1 MRIEVDI
8 RKTLRSRSREF
19 HLDVAFTCE
28 ENLNVMFGA
37 SGAGKS
43 ATLKAIAGLERPD
56 DGRIAVNGRVLFDSA
71 AGIDVPARNRGVGYL
86 FQDYALFPHL
96 SVEENVAFGLKSW
109 WQWRPRHDV
118 RRKVADLLEI
128 FEIPALGPSYPL
140 QLSGGQRQRVALVR
154 ALIRAPNLLLLDEPF
169 AALDPMLRSR
179 MRDELLSTQW
189 LFKVPMLVIT
199 HDPDDVAALAES
211 LLVLRDGRTLRNV
224 NLNGPPFRDDE
235 GRPVTAQ
242 IRRLLAESR
251 QMPEPETPGVLR
263 TANAVS

>member
-19 HLDVAFTCE
+19 RLDVAFVCN

-43 ATLKAIAGLERPD
+43 VTLKAIAGLERPD
-56 DGRIAVNGRVLFDSA
+56 AGRIAVNGRVLFDSA
-71 AGIDVPARNRGVGYL
+71 AGIDVPARHRGVGYL

-96 SVEENVAFGLKSW
+96 SVEENIAFGLKPW
-109 WQWRPRHDV
+109 WQRRPRHNV

-128 FEIPALGPSYPL
+128 FEIPTLGSAYPQ
-140 QLSGGQRQRVALVR
+140 QLSGGQRQRVALAR
-154 ALIRAPNLLLLDEPF
+154 ALIRAPNVLLLDEPF

-179 MRDELLSTQW
+179 MRDELLNTQW

-199 HDPDDVAALAES
+199 HDPDDVATLAES
-211 LLVLRDGRTLRNV
+211 LLVLRDGRTLREV
-224 NLNGPPFRDDE
+224 SLNGPPFRDDE
-235 GRPVTAQ
+235 GRPVTAE

-251 QMPEPETPGVLR
+251 QLPDAATPAALR
-263 TANAVS
+263 TADAVS

>member
-1 MRIEVDI
+1 MRMEVDI

-19 HLDVAFTCE
+19 RLDVAFTCD

-56 DGRIAVNGRVLFDSA
+56 EGRIAVNGRVLFDSV
-71 AGIDVPARNRGVGYL
+71 AGIDVPARERGVGYL

-109 WQWRPRHDV
+109 WQRRPHRNV
-118 RRKVADLLEI
+118 RSKVADLLEI
-128 FEIPALGPSYPL
+128 FEIPALGASYPR
-140 QLSGGQRQRVALVR
+140 QLSGGQRQRVALAR

-179 MRDELLSTQW
+179 MRDELLNTQW

-199 HDPDDVAALAES
+199 HDPDDVAALAET
-211 LLVLRDGRTLRNV
+211 LLVLKEGRTLRNV
-224 NLNGPPFRDDE
+224 SLNGPPFRDNE
-235 GRPVTAQ
+235 GRPVTAE
-242 IRRLLAESR
+242 IRKLLTQSR
-251 QMPEPETPGVLR
+251 QVPDAASPGTLR
-263 TANAVS
+263 AASSMS

>member
-19 HLDVAFTCE
+19 RLDVVFTCD

-43 ATLKAIAGLERPD
+43 ATLKAIAGLESPD
-56 DGRIAVNGRVLFDSA
+56 DGRIAVNGRVLFDSV
-71 AGIDVPARNRGVGYL
+71 AGIDVPARDRGVGYL

-109 WQWRPRHDV
+109 WQWRPQRDV

-128 FEIPALGPSYPL
+128 FEIPALGPSYPR
-140 QLSGGQRQRVALVR
+140 QLSGGQRQRVALAR

-179 MRDELLSTQW
+179 MRGELLNTQW

-199 HDPDDVAALAES
+199 HDPDDVAALAEA
-211 LLVLRDGRTLRNV
+211 LLVLRDGQTLRNV

-235 GRPVTAQ
+235 GRPVIAE
-242 IRRLLAESR
+242 IRKLLAESR
-251 QMPEPETPGVLR
+251 QVPAPGTSSALR
-263 TANAVS
+263 TADAIS

>member
-19 HLDVAFTCE
+19 RLDVVFTCD

-71 AGIDVPARNRGVGYL
+71 QGIDVPARERGVGYL

-109 WQWRPRHDV
+109 WQRRPRSDV

-128 FEIPALGPSYPL
+128 FEIPALGASYPR
-140 QLSGGQRQRVALVR
+140 QLSGGQRQRVALAR

-179 MRDELLSTQW
+179 MRDELLNTQW

-199 HDPDDVAALAES
+199 HDPDDVAALAET
-211 LLVLRDGRTLRNV
+211 LLVLKDGRTLRNV
-224 NLNGPPFRDDE
+224 NLNGPPFRDDQ
-235 GRPVTAQ
+235 GRPVTAE
-242 IRRLLAESR
+242 IRKLLLASR
-251 QMPEPETPGVLR
+251 QFPDRPTPRAMRRANVL
-263 TANAVS
+263 A